1 MATGKKTGGRAKGA
15 PNKDTAEIRKLFQTL
30 IENNLETLE
39 SDLKALSP
47 KDRIKAVLDLSRFV
61 LPTLKST
68 DLNFT
73 ENNNNINPILITFD
87 NDLINQ

>member
-1 MATGKKTGGRAKGA
+1 MAKGMKTGGRAKGA
-15 PNKDTAEIRKLFQTL
+15 PNKDTAEIRQNFQLL
-30 IENNLETLE
+30 IENNLATLE
-39 SDLKALSP
+39 NDLKALTP
-47 KDRIKAVLDLSRFV
+47 KERIKAVLDLSRFV

-68 DLNFT
+68 DLNFS

>member
-1 MATGKKTGGRAKGA
+1 MAIGKKTGGRTTGV

-39 SDLKALSP
+39 SDLKALTP